1 MTGDEVAAVMLVC
14 TGNIARSPLAEVLL
28 QDLVQQ
34 RGLGV
39 WVRSCGIHARPGE
52 PAVQGSREEARARGL
67 DLSAHRS
74 RAADPRELGGCDLV
88 LTMTLAQRRR
98 LAEVWP
104 EGVDRTF
111 TLRGFVVLLE
121 ESPPPVPEDAG
132 PAKRLRAA
140 LDHLAAVGG
149 RRPGDIEDPYFLPR
163 EAYRR
168 LADDLERL
176 LVAVADLL
184 AG

>member
-1 MTGDEVAAVMLVC
+1 MTDDVAAVMFVC

-28 QDLVQQ
+28 QDLVRQ
-34 RGLGV
+34 RGGSV
-39 WVRSCGIHARPGE
+39 WVRSCGVLARPGE

-74 RAADPRELGGCDLV
+74 RSADSRELSGCDLV

-111 TLRGFVVLLE
+111 TLRGFVALLE
-121 ESPPPVPEDAG
+121 ESPPPLPAEAG
-132 PAKRLRAA
+132 PPKRVRAA
-140 LDHLAAVGG
+140 LDHLAGADA

-163 EAYRR
+163 EAFRR

-176 LVAVADLL
+176 LRPVADLL